1 MEEYRK
7 QALDTPDLLAMLK
20 QRGQVVGNDEAALQ
34 TLSVISYFRLACYF
48 RPMEADKQTHEFR
61 EGTTLE
67 QVLALYE
74 FDTALRDL
82 VFGSTRRI
90 EVALRTRI
98 NHHFSRHHSPFW
110 FTQVDLA
117 TDGHLFVENLGSVDR
132 ELHRSKED
140 FIKEHFARYDRPG
153 FPPAWKTLETMSFG
167 TLSKLYGNFISKP
180 DKKAVAED
188 FGLPQHEFLIS
199 WMESLTSLRNFCAH
213 HSRIWNRRYAL
224 KPQMPRT
231 LAGGDWLTD
240 FSFPPDKI
248 YPQLCC
254 IAYLLHSIDA
264 QNTFTAD
271 LKALLTKYPTVDVAA
286 KGFPAQV
293 WNGEPLW
300 R

>member
-20 QRGQVVGNDEAALQ
+20 QRGLVVGNDEAALQ

-82 VFGSTRRI
+82 VFSSTRRI

-153 FPPAWKTLETMSFG
+153 FPPAWKTLETMTFG

-180 DKKAVAED
+180 DK
-188 FGLPQHEFLIS
+188 
-199 WMESLTSLRNFCAH
+199 
-213 HSRIWNRRYAL
+213 
-224 KPQMPRT
+224 
-231 LAGGDWLTD
+231 
-240 FSFPPDKI
+240 I

-254 IAYLLHSIDA
+254 IAYLLNSIEP
-264 QNTFTAD
+264 QCTFTAD
-271 LKALLTKYPTVDVAA
+271 MKALLAKYPTVSPSAM
-286 KGFPAQV
+286 GFKPGWEQ
-293 WNGEPLW
+293 EPLW
-300 R
+300 Q

>member
-20 QRGQVVGNDEAALQ
+20 QRGLVVGNDEAALQ

-74 FDTALRDL
+74 FDTELRDL
-82 VFGSTRRI
+82 VFSSTRRI

-98 NHHFSRHHSPFW
+98 NHHFSLHHSPFW

-117 TDGHLFVENLGSVDR
+117 TDGHLFVENLSSVDR

-153 FPPAWKTLETMSFG
+153 FPPAWKTLETMTFG

-224 KPQMPRT
+224 KPQMPRM
-231 LAGGDWLTD
+231 LAGHAWLTD

-248 YPQLCC
+248 YTQLCC
-254 IAYLLHSIDA
+254 IAYLLNSIEP
-264 QNTFTAD
+264 QCTFTAD
-271 LKALLTKYPTVDVAA
+271 MKALLAKYPMVNPSAL
-286 KGFPAQV
+286 GFVQG
-293 WNGEPLW
+293 WEHEPLW
-300 R
+300 Q

>member
-1 MEEYRK
+1 MKEYRK

-20 QRGQVVGNDEAALQ
+20 QRGLVVGNDEAALQ

-74 FDTALRDL
+74 FDTELRDI
-82 VFGSTRRI
+82 VFSSTRRI

-98 NHHFSRHHSPFW
+98 NHHFSRYHSPFW

-117 TDGHLFVENLGSVDR
+117 TDGHLFVENLSSVDR

-140 FIKEHFARYDRPG
+140 FIKEHFARYDCPG
-153 FPPAWKTLETMSFG
+153 FPPAWKTLETVSFG

-188 FGLPQHEFLIS
+188 FGLPQHEFLLS
-199 WMESLTSLRNFCAH
+199 WMESLAVLRNLCAH
-213 HSRIWNRRYAL
+213 HARIWNRRYAL
-224 KPQMPRT
+224 KPQMPRM
-231 LAGGDWLTD
+231 LAGHAWLTD

-254 IAYLLHSIDA
+254 IAYLLNSITP
-264 QNTFTAD
+264 QNTFATD
-271 LKALLTKYPTVDVAA
+271 MKALLAKYPTVNPSAM
-286 KGFPAQV
+286 GFVQG
-293 WNGEPLW
+293 WECEPLW
-300 R
+300 Q

>member
-20 QRGQVVGNDEAALQ
+20 QRGLVVGNDEAALQ

-74 FDTALRDL
+74 FDTDLRDI
-82 VFGSTRRI
+82 VFSSTRRI

-117 TDGHLFVENLGSVDR
+117 TDGHLFVENLSSVDR

-153 FPPAWKTLETMSFG
+153 FPPAWKTLETMTFG

-224 KPQMPRT
+224 KPQMPRM
-231 LAGGDWLTD
+231 LAGHAWLTD

-254 IAYLLHSIDA
+254 IAYLLNSIDP
-264 QNTFTAD
+264 QSTFATD
-271 LKALLTKYPTVDVAA
+271 MKALLAKYPTVSPTAM
-286 KGFPAQV
+286 GFVQG
-293 WNGEPLW
+293 WEREPLW
-300 R
+300 Q